1 DVSKRTIAATKLAP
15 GDRVA
20 AVETAAGQ
28 DHLVLQTKNGYL
40 LRFPLEEVPDQKKA
54 AMGVRGIRLSSGDLV
69 EAVYILEP
77 EHSLQAEAG
86 GRMVS
91 LNRLKVSGR
100 DGKGTKVRG

>member
-1 DVSKRTIAATKLAP
+1 M
-15 GDRVA
+15 
-20 AVETAAGQ
+20 
-28 DHLVLQTKNGYL
+28 LQTKHDYL
-40 LRFPLEEVPDQKKA
+40 LRFPLEEVPVQKKA

-69 EAVYILEP
+69 GAAYILEP